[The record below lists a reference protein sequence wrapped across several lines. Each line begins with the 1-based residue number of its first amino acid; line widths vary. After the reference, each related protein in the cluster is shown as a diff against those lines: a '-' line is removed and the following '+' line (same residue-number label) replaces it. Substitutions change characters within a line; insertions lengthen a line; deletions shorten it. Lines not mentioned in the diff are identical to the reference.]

1 MEQGD
6 ARATMG
12 EGVAPGND
20 VSQGE
25 DGVCFICLDTSPSPI
40 QSGCAC
46 RGAAGLAHLR
56 CRGEAAE
63 ALVEQKSSTEWWRT
77 CQTCNQKF
85 TGEMFDGLA
94 NAWWSRVRNR
104 AEDDG
109 ERLTAAV
116 NLAYSFLR
124 QGKYDE
130 AVAMQREVLAV
141 SKRVLGAEHP
151 DTLMT
156 AGNLAL
162 SLSGQG
168 KYDEAVAMQREVL
181 AVKQRVLGAEHPDTL
196 NIELQ
201 RALSRPAAA
210 ARLTE

>member
-1 MEQGD
+1 MAGS
-6 ARATMG
+6 
-12 EGVAPGND
+12 GND

-94 NAWWSRVRNR
+94 NAWWSRVRDR

-116 NLAYSFLR
+116 NLADSLVR

-130 AVAMQREVLAV
+130 AETMQREVLAV
-141 SKRVLGAEHP
+141 R
-151 DTLMT
+151 
-156 AGNLAL
+156 
-162 SLSGQG
+162 
-168 KYDEAVAMQREVL
+168 
-181 AVKQRVLGAEHPDTL
+181 QRVLGAEHPDTL
-196 NIELQ
+196 TAASNLAASLKSQEKYDEAEKMEREVLAV
-201 RALSRPAAA
+201 RKWVLGVAHPDTLSTAGNLGHRERVS
-210 ARLTE
+210 ARWQGLTLLHQI